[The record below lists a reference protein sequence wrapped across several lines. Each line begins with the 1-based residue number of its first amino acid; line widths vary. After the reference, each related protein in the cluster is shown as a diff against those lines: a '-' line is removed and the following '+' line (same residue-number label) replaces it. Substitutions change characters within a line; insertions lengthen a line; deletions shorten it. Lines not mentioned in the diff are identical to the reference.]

1 MATKAKTTA
10 PIEADEPKFTKKQI
24 LGAKRYEHRKDVCT
38 AVVPDDFNGTFAE
51 VDTLIENY
59 MKGMVK

>member
-24 LGAKRYEHRKDVCT
+24 IGAKRYENRRDVCN
-38 AVVPDDFNGTFAE
+38 AVIPEGFFGTLAE
-51 VDTLIENY
+51 ADILIDNY